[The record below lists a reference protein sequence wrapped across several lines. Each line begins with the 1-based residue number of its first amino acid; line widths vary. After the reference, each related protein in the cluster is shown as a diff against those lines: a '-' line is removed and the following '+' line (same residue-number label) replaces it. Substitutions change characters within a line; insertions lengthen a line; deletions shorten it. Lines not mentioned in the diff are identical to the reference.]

1 MQIECAME
9 KKRVILQEKN
19 GKGVDEVDSW
29 EKIGKW
35 NKGIWNLS
43 YKPFPYL
50 LSCPALEHVS
60 SEGSIQ

>member
-1 MQIECAME
+1 MQKECAME
-9 KKRVILQEKN
+9 KRVIVQEKN

-35 NKGIWNLS
+35 EKGIWSLS
-43 YKPFPYL
+43 YKSFPYL
-50 LSCPALEHVS
+50 LSCPALAHVS